1 MPSGLPNLASLDR
14 DVSAFNERWFLLIRE
29 VARHDKVLASA
40 KFGLSA
46 LFVDR
51 ISRASVDDIR
61 ALADSPCLLMVP
73 RSSIALET
81 MLTSISDSGI
91 TQSQVEDI
99 RFVSIL
105 SEDKEHVA

>member
-1 MPSGLPNLASLDR
+1 MSSGLPNLAALDR
-14 DVSAFNERWFLLIRE
+14 DVSAFNERWLLLIRE
-29 VARHDKVLASA
+29 VARHDKVLASG

-51 ISRASVDDIR
+51 ISRASIDDIKT
-61 ALADSPCLLMVP
+61 LADSPLLMMVP

-81 MLTSISDSGI
+81 LLTSISDTGI
-91 TQSQVEDI
+91 TKSQVEDI

-105 SEDKEHVA
+105 AEDKEHVA

>member
-1 MPSGLPNLASLDR
+1 MSSGLPNLSYLDK
-14 DVSAFNERWFLLIRE
+14 DISAFNERWLLLIRE

-40 KFGLSA
+40 KFGLSP

-51 ISRASVDDIR
+51 ISRATVDDIKE
-61 ALADSPCLLMVP
+61 LADSPVLLMTP

-91 TQSQVEDI
+91 SRAQVEDI
-99 RFVSIL
+99 RFVSVL